1 MKILEQKT
9 TILFDLDGTLLPLD
23 IDQFLEKYFQLLA
36 QQFSDIAA
44 PEEFI
49 TKLMA
54 ATDKMINNQG
64 AKTNQEVFV
73 SNFGTLFADEKE
85 SDLVERFEKFYQ
97 HKFPLLRKGI
107 EADPKVVEII
117 EKLKGSNYKL
127 VVATNPLFPRLAIEE
142 RIKWA
147 GLEPNDFDLITS
159 SENMH
164 HAKPNLGY
172 YKEILEKIAATAEE
186 CIMVGNDL
194 GEDMVAQK
202 LGIDGFLIEDF
213 LIDRDEAE
221 DIKPQWQGSLK
232 EFKNLIID

>member
-1 MKILEQKT
+1 MKALDQKT

-36 QQFSDIAA
+36 KQFTDIAA
-44 PEEFI
+44 PKEFI

-64 AKTNQEVFV
+64 SKTNQEVFV
-73 SNFGTLFADEKE
+73 SNFGALFADEKE

-117 EKLKGSNYKL
+117 DKLKDSNYKL
-127 VVATNPLFPRLAIEE
+127 VVATNPLFPLVAIKE

-147 GLEPNDFDLITS
+147 GLDSSDFELITS

-164 HAKPNLGY
+164 YAKPNLGY
-172 YKEILEKIAATAEE
+172 YKEILKKIDSKPEE

-194 GEDMVAQK
+194 GEDMVAQQ
-202 LGIDGFLIEDF
+202 LGVDGFLIEDF
-213 LIDRDEAE
+213 LIARDEAE
-221 DIKPQWQGSLK
+221 DIKPKWQGSLE